1 AFGFLDPQQV
11 IRTVRPIPAFA
22 LGHTLK
28 RLEEP
33 FVRRPEDEGQDW
45 ESYNLNMYVPCN
57 ET

>member
-11 IRTVRPIPAFA
+11 IRTVHPIPVFA

-45 ESYNLNMYVPCN
+45 ESYNLNMY
-57 ET
+57 